1 MRKLVVAVYAGNRSV
16 CHTKYT
22 NTALTT
28 GLLWTVKKKMTKAEL
43 IKAIQTLPDDIE
55 YRIVCQNESY
65 FLIRILAAN
74 VEDTERSEEK

>member
-1 MRKLVVAVYAGNRSV
+1 
-16 CHTKYT
+16 
-22 NTALTT
+22 
-28 GLLWTVKKKMTKAEL
+28 MTKAEL

-74 VEDTERSEEK
+74 VENTERSDKK